1 MDLLALLKRLVDFDG
16 SDLYLSTGAPPSAK
30 FSGELTALSDVPFA
44 RGQVEAMARE
54 VMSEEQREEFDRE
67 HEMNLAISPE
77 GVGRFRLNIFR
88 QRNEVSLVA
97 RNIQTEIPRFD
108 GLGLPEIL
116 KDVITAKNG
125 LVLFVGGTGSG
136 KSTSLAALIDHRNGF
151 KGGHIITIE
160 DPVEYVH
167 PHKKCIVN
175 QREVGVDTNSFHAAL
190 KNTLRQAPD
199 VILIGEIR
207 DRETMEH
214 AVAFAET
221 GHLAISTL
229 HANNANQA
237 LDRIINFFP
246 EERKAQLLHD
256 LGNNIRA
263 IVSQRLI
270 PTVDGKRC
278 AAIEILLGSHTIK
291 QMIMKGQLS
300 DIKEAMLKS
309 ENQGMKTFDSALFD
323 LVQQG
328 RITQDE
334 ALKNADSA
342 NNLRLRLKL
351 SGKPAEEP
359 EPEELLLRGQLPSD
373 AAKAKADEEAAAA
386 NDGAANDGATD
397 DEGDAAADAAPG
409 QDVHAMMAASIA
421 GAQGDAAGA
430 DGGEADASGGAP
442 DDAAAR
448 LAAASAKLAA
458 LKAAKAGAAPS
469 DAPTAPVPGSASG
482 GFELSLESIEEPE
495 PEPGDEEEDAGIMGG
510 MRRAG

>member
-1 MDLLALLKRLVDFDG
+1 MDIYALLKRLVDFDG
-16 SDLYLSTGAPPSAK
+16 SDLYLATGAPPSAK
-30 FSGELTALSDVPFA
+30 FAGELTALSEVPLA
-44 RGQVEAMARE
+44 RGE
-54 VMSEEQREEFDRE
+54 VAAIANEIMNAEQREEFERE
-67 HEMNLAISPE
+67 LEMNLAIAPE
-77 GVGRFRLNIFR
+77 GIGRFRLNIFK

-108 GLGLPEIL
+108 DLGLPDIL
-116 KDVITAKNG
+116 KEVITAKNG

-136 KSTSLAALIDHRNGF
+136 KSTSLAALIDHRNAF

-263 IVSQRLI
+263 IVSQRLV

-278 AAIEILLGSHTIK
+278 AAIEILLGFHAIK
-291 QMIMKGQLS
+291 LMIMKGQLA

-309 ENQGMKTFDSALFD
+309 ENQGMKTFDSALFE
-323 LVQQG
+323 LARAG
-328 RITQDE
+328 RITEEE
-334 ALKNADSA
+334 ALKNSDSA
-342 NNLRLRLKL
+342 NNLRLRFKL
-351 SGKPAEEP
+351 SGPSKNDDTD
-359 EPEELLLRGQLPSD
+359 ELLLRGQLPSQVA
-373 AAKAKADEEAAAA
+373 AAKAAAEAAAGEGDSAEDVACNSATKSADAPSMAASVHAAMAQNIADHKAA
-386 NDGAANDGATD
+386 NDGKSSSSS
-397 DEGDAAADAAPG
+397 ES
-409 QDVHAMMAASIA
+409 ASNSSSL
-421 GAQGDAAGA
+421 
-430 DGGEADASGGAP
+430 E
-442 DDAAAR
+442 
-448 LAAASAKLAA
+448 
-458 LKAAKAGAAPS
+458 KAAEL
-469 DAPTAPVPGSASG
+469 
-482 GFELSLESIEEPE
+482 FELSLEEEPE
-495 PEPGDEEEDAGIMGG
+495 PEAPSEQDEEEAVKFGMGRIG
-510 MRRAG
+510 